1 MDKNKKIYIAGHN
14 GMVGSAILRKLKSEG
29 YSNFILRTS
38 KDLDLRNQSQVNQF
52 FKENRPEHVIISAA
66 KVGGI
71 LANNTFRAEFI
82 YDNLMI
88 QSNLIN
94 SSHNF
99 NVKKLLFLGS
109 SCIYPKFCKQPMK
122 EEYLLNGELENTN
135 EPYAISKISGIK
147 MCESYYKQY
156 NSNFIS
162 VMPTNLYGE
171 NDNFDLETS
180 HVLPALIRKIHDAK
194 QLKKNNVEIWGTGSP
209 RREFLNVDDLAD
221 ACIFIFKNIDAVDL
235 YDKMKISHLNIGCG
249 EDISIKELAL
259 KIIDINGFKG
269 SISFDKSKP
278 DGTPKKLLD
287 ISRLEK
293 IGWSPSI
300 SLDDGIKKTYDYYLK
315 NHISHN

>member
-1 MDKNKKIYIAGHN
+1 M
-14 GMVGSAILRKLKSEG
+14 M
-29 YSNFILRTS
+29 
-38 KDLDLRNQSQVNQF
+38 Q
-52 FKENRPEHVIISAA
+52 
-66 KVGGI
+66 
-71 LANNTFRAEFI
+71 NN
-82 YDNLMI
+82 
-88 QSNLIN
+88 S
-94 SSHNF
+94 
-99 NVKKLLFLGS
+99 
-109 SCIYPKFCKQPMK
+109 
-122 EEYLLNGELENTN
+122 
-135 EPYAISKISGIK
+135 
-147 MCESYYKQY
+147 
-156 NSNFIS
+156 
-162 VMPTNLYGE
+162 
-171 NDNFDLETS
+171 
-180 HVLPALIRKIHDAK
+180 
-194 QLKKNNVEIWGTGSP
+194 KKNNVEIWGTGSP

-259 KIIDINGFKG
+259 KIIDIIGFKG